1 MSHSTLSSSSIRLSL
16 PRCAN
21 KKFNKPPT
29 NHKREYSLCL
39 CLLVSFNPV
48 EDEDVG
54 VAYFEL
60 FDLDLTESLFAFL
73 FFYHDVEFNRM
84 VPSFSEKT
92 IF

>member
-1 MSHSTLSSSSIRLSL
+1 M
-16 PRCAN
+16 
-21 KKFNKPPT
+21 
-29 NHKREYSLCL
+29 
-39 CLLVSFNPV
+39 